1 MGSRIINRIIP
12 MRTFNYYRHGDEDI
26 NLLQACYENPLFDE
40 DGTVL
45 NDSRRK
51 VPGQVDGIRTKGLE
65 VNSVQTS
72 VHYSPH
78 DSSKWKAL
86 KVFAVIVAVLA
97 LIGIIVG
104 IIVGQRQ
111 SKYIFI
117 YSKICVKRPLSKDRK
132 LVFKTNYRLMQVKSV
147 AKCSKAIILQY
158 FRLSL
163 SYNLPLRSL
172 FCIFLSCRFT
182 QVSLYMQ
189 LIPPKND
196 FYNISYQTLALGISG
211 RH

>member
-97 LIGIIVG
+97 IIGIIVG

-117 YSKICVKRPLSKDRK
+117 YSKICVKRPLSKRPKIGFQDQLSFNAGQKYCKMLQGDHSTILSTFIK
-132 LVFKTNYRLMQVKSV
+132 LQF
-147 AKCSKAIILQY
+147 AIKIFVLY
-158 FRLSL
+158 IFE
-163 SYNLPLRSL
+163 LP
-172 FCIFLSCRFT
+172 FYTGFT
-182 QVSLYMQ
+182 VHAINNPQ
-189 LIPPKND
+189 K
-196 FYNISYQTLALGISG
+196 
-211 RH
+211 